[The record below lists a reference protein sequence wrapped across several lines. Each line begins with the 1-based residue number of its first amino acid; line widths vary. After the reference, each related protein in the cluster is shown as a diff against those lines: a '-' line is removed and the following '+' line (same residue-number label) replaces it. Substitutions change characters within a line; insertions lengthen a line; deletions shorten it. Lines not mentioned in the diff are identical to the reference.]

1 MDIPIN
7 PQLLAAGKRRRTAI
21 LAALALTLPLG
32 AFGLNRAIRP
42 SIDADKVII
51 AEVKQGA
58 ISNMIAASGVVIPV
72 KEELV
77 TSPGATRVAKVHAR
91 PGKQVVRGELLLELD
106 DKSTRLAI
114 DGLKEQLAQA
124 QNRIA
129 SLTLDMEQKRKQLV
143 SSIELL
149 ELDLRSAQAKYERYK
164 TLRASGGVSG
174 EDMLTAEL
182 NVKRAE
188 IQLRQQRELIEDTR
202 KTTHTA
208 IDGARLQQ
216 SILSKQLQQQEDLLA
231 QAQVRAPFDGM
242 LTWLAE
248 EEGAS
253 LAPGQLVAR
262 VSQMNNYKVEA
273 TLSDFHARSLAAGQ
287 AVEVEHG
294 GAILGGKVHTV
305 LPEVQNG
312 TIKLLVTLD
321 KPDNP
326 DLRNKL
332 RVETRIVTEHR
343 PNTMVLANG
352 QAFNGRGMQPAFR
365 VQAGEAL
372 KTTIELGANDGKQV
386 EVLRGAKPGDRF
398 IVSATTTFKDRD
410 SIRINE

>member
-7 PQLLAAGKRRRTAI
+7 PEHLRTGKRRRLVAV
-21 LAALALTLPLG
+21 AALVLALPV
-32 AFGLNRAIRP
+32 AAYGLNRAIRP
-42 SIDADKVII
+42 SIDADDIII

-58 ISNMIAASGVVIPV
+58 VSNTIAASGIVIPV

-91 PGKQVVRGELLLELD
+91 PGKQVTAGELLLELD
-106 DKSTRLAI
+106 DKATRLAI

-129 SLTLDMEQKRKQLV
+129 SLTLEMEQKRKQLV

-149 ELDLRSAQAKYERYK
+149 ELDLRSAQAKFERYK

-182 NVKRAE
+182 NVKRTE
-188 IQLRQQRELIEDTR
+188 IQLRQQKELIEDAR
-202 KTTHTA
+202 KTTNTA
-208 IDGARLQQ
+208 IEGARLQQ
-216 SILSKQLQQQEDLLA
+216 SILSKQMQQQQELLD
-231 QAQVRAPFDGM
+231 QAQVRAPFAGM
-242 LTWLAE
+242 LTWLVE

-287 AVEVEHG
+287 AVQVEHG
-294 GAILGGKVHTV
+294 GAVLGGRVHTV

-312 TIKLLVTLD
+312 TMKLIVTLD
-321 KPDNP
+321 KPDNA

-332 RVETRIVTEHR
+332 RVETRIITEHK
-343 PNTMVLANG
+343 PNALVLASG
-352 QAFNGRGMQPAFR
+352 QAFNGRGTQPAFR
-365 VQAGEAL
+365 VQGGEAV
-372 KTTIELGANDGKQV
+372 KTSIELGASDGRQV
-386 EVLRGAKPGDRF
+386 EVVRGAKPGDRF

-410 SIRINE
+410 SIHINE

>member
-1 MDIPIN
+1 MDTPIN
-7 PQLLAAGKRRRTAI
+7 PHHLHAAKRRRMFAI
-21 LAALALTLPLG
+21 AAFALALPVA

-42 SIDADKVII
+42 SLDANDII
-51 AEVKQGA
+51 VAEVKRGA
-58 ISNMIAASGVVIPV
+58 ISNAISASGIVVPV

-91 PGKQVVRGELLLELD
+91 PGKQVAAGELLLELD
-106 DKSTRLAI
+106 DKATRLAI
-114 DGLKEQLAQA
+114 DGLREQLAQA

-129 SLTLDMEQKRKQLV
+129 SLSLDMDQKRKQLQ

-149 ELDLRSAQAKYERYK
+149 ELDLKSAQAKFERYK

-182 NVKRAE
+182 NVRRAE
-188 IQLRQQRELIEDTR
+188 IQLRQQRELIDDTR
-202 KTTHTA
+202 KTTNTA
-208 IDGARLQQ
+208 IEGARLQQ
-216 SILSKQLQQQEDLLA
+216 SILIKQLQQQQDLLA
-231 QAQVRAPFDGM
+231 QAQVRAPFAGM

-248 EEGAS
+248 VEGAS

-273 TLSDFHARSLAAGQ
+273 TLSDFHARSLAVGQ
-287 AVEVEHG
+287 AVQLEHG

-332 RVETRIVTEHR
+332 RVETRIITEHR
-343 PNTMVLANG
+343 RDTLVLANG
-352 QAFNGRGMQPAFR
+352 QAFNGRGQQAAFR
-365 VQAGEAL
+365 VSGGQAS
-372 KTTIELGANDGKQV
+372 KTIIELGANDGKQV

-410 SIRINE
+410 SIRIHE

>member
-1 MDIPIN
+1 MDIPLN
-7 PQLLAAGKRRRTAI
+7 PELLRSGKRRR
-21 LAALALTLPLG
+21 LAAAAAIVLALPV
-32 AFGLNRAIRP
+32 AAYALNRAIRP
-42 SIDADKVII
+42 SIDAGDVII
-51 AEVKQGA
+51 AEVKRGA
-58 ISNMIAASGVVIPV
+58 ISNTISASGIVIPV

-91 PGKQVVRGELLLELD
+91 PGKQVQAGELLLELD
-106 DKSTRLAI
+106 DKATRLAV
-114 DGLKEQLAQA
+114 DALKEQLAQA

-129 SLTLDMEQKRKQLV
+129 SLTLEMEQKRKQLL

-188 IQLRQQRELIEDTR
+188 IQLRQQKELIDDTR
-202 KTTHTA
+202 KTTNTA
-208 IDGARLQQ
+208 IEGARLQQ
-216 SILSKQLQQQEDLLA
+216 SILSKQMQQQMDLLA

-242 LTWLAE
+242 LTWLVE

-273 TLSDFHARSLAAGQ
+273 TLSDFHARSLSAGQ
-287 AVEVEHG
+287 AVQVEHG
-294 GAILGGKVHTV
+294 GAILGGKVQTV

-312 TIKLLVTLD
+312 TIKLIVTLD
-321 KPDNP
+321 KPDNA

-332 RVETRIVTEHR
+332 RVETRIITEHR
-343 PNTMVLANG
+343 PDALVLVSG
-352 QAFNGRGMQPAFR
+352 PAFNGRGIQPAFR
-365 VQAGEAL
+365 VHGGEAV
-372 KTTIELGANDGKQV
+372 KTSIELGANDGKHV
-386 EVLRGAKPGDRF
+386 EIVRGAKPGDRF
-398 IVSATTTFKDRD
+398 IVSATTTFKDRE
-410 SIRINE
+410 SVRINE